1 MELTTL
7 CIFLFASVV
16 LREVIR
22 KSLIYI
28 FATAPESAYHTRK
41 CVPHL
46 KVRTAPDGVRLRV
59 RLIYSG
65 KKPESSYGRTGVLN
79 TSEHGSSEAGNSG
92 NSRKISDKQKKSADP
107 YLRGLRSCAEAL
119 FQHGS

>member
-1 MELTTL
+1 M
-7 CIFLFASVV
+7 

-28 FATAPESAYHTRK
+28 FATTPESAYHTRK

-46 KVRTAPDGVRLRV
+46 KARTAPDGVRLRV

-65 KKPESSYGRTGVLN
+65 KKPESSYGRTGN
-79 TSEHGSSEAGNSG
+79 PDASRHGSSEAGNSG
-92 NSRKISDKQKKSADP
+92 NSGKISGRQKKSADP

>member
-1 MELTTL
+1 M
-7 CIFLFASVV
+7 

-28 FATAPESAYHTRK
+28 FATAPESEYHTRK

-65 KKPESSYGRTGVLN
+65 KKPESSYGRTGIPDA
-79 TSEHGSSEAGNSG
+79 SRHGSSEAGNSG
-92 NSRKISDKQKKSADP
+92 NSGKISGRQKKSADP